1 VGADLRTLVDLLAAG
16 DLVVKVGWR
25 SGWDQVSEA
34 VSQMRDRKVNGKA
47 VLDVPADTP
56 DPG

>member
-1 VGADLRTLVDLLAAG
+1 LRTLVDLLAAG

-25 SGWDQVSEA
+25 GRWDQVSEA

-47 VLDVPADTP
+47 VLDLPAETP